1 MVEEEEE
8 VMDDIPQYSDYQ
20 VDNFVEH
27 NGLRISAPSHNVA
40 ELNYYNLT
48 NTYNSAAAVKSTNLL
63 KTLAVIIFFHFYMNK
78 VL

>member
-48 NTYNSAAAVKSTNLL
+48 NTYNSAEVKSTNLL